1 MSKKTH
7 FDPQKTSDIP
17 SETSTYTICS
27 KSHEKNNDES
37 TGQLVVNG
45 SDICGADPVLSLRP
59 FGMCMTL
66 FWFLA
71 VWKLT
76 RSRNRDQVARFKAS
90 LKHEMELIIKSFYG
104 KSGWNTTMTYVNCGD
119 SNKFDL

>member
-7 FDPQKTSDIP
+7 FDPQKTSDSP

-66 FWFLA
+66 F
-71 VWKLT
+71 
-76 RSRNRDQVARFKAS
+76 
-90 LKHEMELIIKSFYG
+90 
-104 KSGWNTTMTYVNCGD
+104 
-119 SNKFDL
+119 